1 MSCESSYQ
9 PSVYSNTEASNTPG
23 FDTPSASD
31 TMSTTFAITADLLQT
46 SSPAYENIF
55 RSFQDTFTNLR
66 VEMARLEIENKRLV
80 EHNTSI
86 EKELEALNELNT
98 AIEKEL
104 ATLNEENVKISES
117 RNDAV
122 KKLAEVE
129 EENASLKKELG
140 GLGELREI
148 LGWKKRCEEL
158 ENRVTESH
166 ARMQNL
172 VVKNQERTHKLCA
185 ENQERIEKVFEDYQK
200 KMEKRIAD
208 VQHQGQQNLEQEI
221 ARIKA
226 DHIREMQ
233 SLISPMGLMALEDWE
248 DNYIFREKPFEII
261 PNGMIQVSR
270 TKARECVD
278 FASDTP
284 PCEDDQTCFLYVVR
298 DQYKDFKKFA
308 NLAELVF
315 GLKTNHIAFLMG
327 TKSGLMY
334 YGNEK
339 AKVIRKWENEASQQ
353 DRIYITSYLNFSL
366 GAIHYIED

>member
-1 MSCESSYQ
+1 
-9 PSVYSNTEASNTPG
+9 
-23 FDTPSASD
+23 
-31 TMSTTFAITADLLQT
+31 
-46 SSPAYENIF
+46 
-55 RSFQDTFTNLR
+55 
-66 VEMARLEIENKRLV
+66 
-80 EHNTSI
+80 
-86 EKELEALNELNT
+86 ELEALNELNT

-129 EENASLKKELG
+129 EENASLKELG

-185 ENQERIEKVFEDYQK
+185 ENQERIEK
-200 KMEKRIAD
+200 
-208 VQHQGQQNLEQEI
+208 GQQNLEQEI

-298 DQYKDFKKFA
+298 DQYKDFKV
-308 NLAELVF
+308 LCLD
-315 GLKTNHIAFLMG
+315 L
-327 TKSGLMY
+327 
-334 YGNEK
+334 
-339 AKVIRKWENEASQQ
+339 
-353 DRIYITSYLNFSL
+353 IYKKQ
-366 GAIHYIED
+366 H